1 MITSTVLPIMKRM
14 YVKLGGTASD
24 VEAYTTVAPVVK
36 KIFVLLGG
44 DASVVADFTTI
55 APILDALVEIV
66 EPGGG
71 GGGISLDT
79 VNIFI
84 GDYHETATQTVTHGA
99 IDKYNRTLVS

>member
-14 YVKLGGTASD
+14 YVKLGGNSAD
-24 VEAYTTVAPVVK
+24 VESYITVAPVVK

-44 DASVVADFTTI
+44 EASVVEPYNTL
-55 APILDALVEIV
+55 APILDKLVDIV

-71 GGGISLDT
+71 GGGISLDS

-84 GDYHETATQTVTHGA
+84 GDYHDTSTQTVNYGA
-99 IDKYNRTLVS
+99 INKYDRTLVS